1 MQNRGSRHF
10 KLDRWIWL
18 DGGKE
23 ESEGVKRRRGEGE
36 GEGRVGN
43 LAFFFLSASL
53 SFPLF
58 PAVKLYVRKIA
69 RNPVRPFEKNVNY
82 IE

>member
-10 KLDRWIWL
+10 ELDRWIWL

-36 GEGRVGN
+36 GEGREGSGEGGKVALVCVSPG
-43 LAFFFLSASL
+43 LDFPSCPALLS
-53 SFPLF
+53 P
-58 PAVKLYVRKIA
+58 
-69 RNPVRPFEKNVNY
+69 
-82 IE
+82 